1 MRLKVNRLFQWPND
15 SAIAA
20 LIAQDPLLLAIVNVM
35 TYMTIMG
42 QIRIVQRSPNFHQRF
57 RQWGF
62 DEAAG

>member
-1 MRLKVNRLFQWPND
+1 MLQGPDN

-20 LIAQDPLLLAIVNVM
+20 LIAQDPLLLAIVNVI
-35 TYMTIMG
+35 TYIAIMG

-57 RQWGF
+57 RQWRF

>member
-1 MRLKVNRLFQWPND
+1 MRLKVNRLFQGPNN

-20 LIAQDPLLLAIVNVM
+20 LIAQDPLLVAIVNVI
-35 TYMTIMG
+35 TYIAIMG
-42 QIRIVQRSPNFHQRF
+42 QIRIVQRSPNLHQRF